1 MTVLVL
7 DPRWPDMI
15 PLNIAA
21 RIEGPVEFT
30 SEVPISVRWA
40 LADVGHGPG
49 PGWLLTTDPR
59 EGDVVKRA
67 ATEDVLTVPSLRDPV
82 LRAVQTMRVARE
94 RGEWERSMTHESLVP
109 YLEEETRE
117 LVDAIR
123 AGESAELKGE
133 LGDVLLQVLF
143 HSEIARE
150 RGEFDFTDVAGA
162 FVEKMRSRAPYL
174 FDGSTGIVGEAEQH
188 RAWAEGKRREA
199 GL

>member
-15 PLNIAA
+15 PLGTAA
-21 RIEGPVEFT
+21 RIQGPVEFT

-40 LADVGHGPG
+40 LADVPAGPG

-59 EGDVVKRA
+59 DPDVVKRA
-67 ATEDVLTVPSLRDPV
+67 GREDVLTVPSLADPV
-82 LRAVQTMRVARE
+82 LQAVETMRAARA

-117 LVDAIR
+117 LVEAIR
-123 AGESAELKGE
+123 TGESGELKSE

-150 RGEFDFTDVAGA
+150 RGDFDFADVAGA

-174 FDGSTGIVGEAEQH
+174 FDGSAGTVGEEEQK
-188 RAWAEGKRREA
+188 RAWAEGKRREVR
-199 GL
+199 